1 MSTIGITNPQFA
13 LLKAQMQ
20 TSPKAQNTPT
30 PAVGAALSAMAASLG
45 SANSTQ
51 KALMPSLYT
60 PIAANEWA
68 FVWGD
73 PHFREADGGRFD
85 VQKEGKFNIL
95 KDKGISFTADFQK
108 VAARPGQTID
118 PKNDKR
124 PTVTKSADLVIDGKK
139 IHIDAKGKT
148 TVNGKELKN
157 FDPVTLGPDSSI
169 AKTIDGSILIQTG
182 EYTILF
188 DSVGNGNRLDFAVK
202 SGSDGVSADGVN
214 PSGLLGETFD
224 SDNIRLTKPKNSI
237 DSYLVNKPKPGP
249 DKPPSVESE
258 LQKLLQQIITMI
270 QQLLLGFKA

>member
-1 MSTIGITNPQFA
+1 MSTIGITSPQIA

-20 TSPKAQNTPT
+20 SSLPLQKTASPE
-30 PAVGAALSAMAASLG
+30 PAAALASLATTLA
-45 SANSTQ
+45 SATRTD
-51 KALMPSLYT
+51 KAYLPALYT

-85 VQKEGKFNIL
+85 VQNEGKFNIL
-95 KDKGISFTADFQK
+95 KDKNISFTADFQK
-108 VAARPGQTID
+108 VPAKAGEIINPQ
-118 PKNDKR
+118 NDKR

-139 IHIDAKGKT
+139 IHIDATGKT

-157 FDPVTLGPDSSI
+157 FDPVTLGPNSSI
-169 AKTIDGSILIQTG
+169 AKTIDGSTLIQTG

-188 DSVGNGNRLDFAVK
+188 ESAGKGQRLDFAVK
-202 SGSDGVSADGVN
+202 SGSDGVAADGVN

-224 SDNIRLTKPKNSI
+224 PDNIRLTKPKKNI
-237 DSYLVNKPKPGP
+237 DAYRINPNPAPAP
-249 DKPPSVESE
+249 DIKSE
-258 LQKLLQQIITMI
+258 LEKLLQQIIAMI

>member
-1 MSTIGITNPQFA
+1 MQTN
-13 LLKAQMQ
+13 LKAP
-20 TSPKAQNTPT
+20 TTANPK
-30 PAVGAALSAMAASLG
+30 PAAALASLATTLNG
-45 SANSTQ
+45 APQ
-51 KALMPSLYT
+51 AGKAYMPDIYT

-108 VAARPGQTID
+108 VPAKAGEIID

-139 IHIDAKGKT
+139 IHIDASGKT
-148 TVNGKELKN
+148 TVDGKELKN
-157 FDPVTLGPDSSI
+157 FDPVTLGPNSSI
-169 AKTIDGSILIQTG
+169 AKTIDGSTLIQTG

-188 DSVGNGNRLDFAVK
+188 ESVGKGQRLDFAVK
-202 SGSDGVSADGVN
+202 SGGNGVGADGVN

-224 SDNIRLTKPKNSI
+224 ADNIRLTKPKKNI
-237 DSYLVNKPKPGP
+237 DAYQITSNPPPAP
-249 DKPPSVESE
+249 DIKSE
-258 LQKLLQQIITMI
+258 LEKLLQQIIAMI